1 MFAQKSINQQI
12 NNDIFI
18 NSTLMQI
25 EKGIDLYINKFD
37 INKDTSMKIQHDL
50 MGLSINISFSA
61 HHHYVSAKCAFK
73 IIPKAGYTVTS
84 YINHDSG
91 IVNFKTGDQIQNIII
106 NISDEVL
113 VKHLPY
119 DIYKRLRENEFS
131 MTLASRLSSRI
142 STLAAREIFVNTATN
157 TITNSFASELFI
169 KARVYDIVV
178 FDLKALAQANS
189 NELVNLSKEDIN
201 AINQALII
209 LQKNYHNPPTI
220 KEISHAICL
229 NESKLKSGFKQLFGM
244 TVHEC
249 STKIRMQEAKRLIS
263 AGELNLAQIAKELGY
278 KQQHNFTTA
287 FKKHFGFNPSSAS
300 ALIL

>member
-37 INKDTSMKIQHDL
+37 INKDTSMTIQHDL

-61 HHHYVSAKCAFK
+61 HHHYASAKCAFK
-73 IIPKAGYTVTS
+73 IIPKAGYTITS

-113 VKHLPY
+113 AKHLPY

-157 TITNSFASELFI
+157 TIKNSFASELFI

-178 FDLKALAQANS
+178 FELKALAQANS
-189 NELVNLSKEDIN
+189 N
-201 AINQALII
+201 
-209 LQKNYHNPPTI
+209 
-220 KEISHAICL
+220 
-229 NESKLKSGFKQLFGM
+229 
-244 TVHEC
+244 
-249 STKIRMQEAKRLIS
+249 
-263 AGELNLAQIAKELGY
+263 
-278 KQQHNFTTA
+278 
-287 FKKHFGFNPSSAS
+287 
-300 ALIL
+300 

>member
-1 MFAQKSINQQI
+1 MFAQKRINQQI

-37 INKDTSMKIQHDL
+37 INKDTSMKIQHNL

-61 HHHYVSAKCAFK
+61 HQHYAGAKCTFK

-84 YINHDSG
+84 YINHDSS

-113 VKHLPY
+113 AKHLPY

-142 STLAAREIFVNTATN
+142 STLAAREIFCQYCY
-157 TITNSFASELFI
+157 
-169 KARVYDIVV
+169 K
-178 FDLKALAQANS
+178 
-189 NELVNLSKEDIN
+189 
-201 AINQALII
+201 
-209 LQKNYHNPPTI
+209 YH
-220 KEISHAICL
+220 
-229 NESKLKSGFKQLFGM
+229 
-244 TVHEC
+244 
-249 STKIRMQEAKRLIS
+249 
-263 AGELNLAQIAKELGY
+263 Y
-278 KQQHNFTTA
+278 KFLC
-287 FKKHFGFNPSSAS
+287 K
-300 ALIL
+300 